1 MTEAEILH
9 KLDLQGA
16 TIRLAENGAFYW
28 VALFREHNN
37 HRYSHSAR
45 LDVSPSDE
53 QIDNV
58 RQMFSI
64 WWADTIR
71 DQ

>member
-1 MTEAEILH
+1 MTETEILE
-9 KLDLQGA
+9 KLDVQGA
-16 TIRLAENGAFYW
+16 ELRISDNAGYYW
-28 VALFREHNN
+28 IAVERTHNDT
-37 HRYSHSAR
+37 RYSHSAR
-45 LDVSPSDE
+45 LDLNPTDE
-53 QIDNV
+53 QIANV